1 MLGWFQALMPRE
13 ERFFQLFEKHA
24 TIVVAGAEALR
35 GLLRG
40 GDNIEACC
48 KEIFLRE
55 AEADEVTR
63 EVLVAVRRTFITPF
77 DRTDIQ
83 DLITSMDD
91 AIDQMN
97 KTAKTIVTFE
107 VCVFEP
113 CMQQMSEII
122 VQSAKLVLEAVPL
135 LSSIG
140 TNAGRLNALTTK
152 IINVEEEA
160 GQVYDRGLKALGWRI
175 VHTVGSKITRLTPVQ
190 GTCAATAGAIMLFAA
205 TYLGIPVSTTHTVTG
220 SVIGVGAARKV
231 SAVRWNVATNI
242 VIAWVI
248 TLPDAALM
256 AAIFYELSGFEG
268 KLGQPIIKR
277 PQMLAS
283 ILSKSAV

>member
-13 ERFFQLFEKHA
+13 ERFFHLFEKHA

-48 KEIFLRE
+48 KEIFQRE
-55 AEADEVTR
+55 VEADEVTR
-63 EVLVAVRRTFITPF
+63 QVLVAVRRTFITPF

-107 VCVFEP
+107 VRSFEP

-122 VQSAKLVLEAVPL
+122 VQSAQLVLEAVPL

-140 TNAGRLNALTTK
+140 TNAGHLNALTTK
-152 IINVEEEA
+152 LINVEEEA
-160 GQVYDRGLKALGWRI
+160 DEVYNRGLK
-175 VHTVGSKITRLTPVQ
+175 Q
-190 GTCAATAGAIMLFAA
+190 LFLASRGGNA
-205 TYLGIPVSTTHTVTG
+205 MGF
-220 SVIGVGAARKV
+220 VIGSELYDHLEKV
-231 SAVRWNVATNI
+231 VDRFEDVANEI
-242 VIAWVI
+242 NSLVVDQ
-248 TLPDAALM
+248 L
-256 AAIFYELSGFEG
+256 
-268 KLGQPIIKR
+268 
-277 PQMLAS
+277 
-283 ILSKSAV
+283 